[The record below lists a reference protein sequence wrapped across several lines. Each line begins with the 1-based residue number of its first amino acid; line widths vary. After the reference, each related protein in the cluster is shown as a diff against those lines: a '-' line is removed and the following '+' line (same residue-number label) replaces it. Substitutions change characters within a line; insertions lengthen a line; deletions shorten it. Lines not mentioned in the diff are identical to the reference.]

1 MDVDEAV
8 ARRSVVLEALCAGG
22 ERKAR
27 GGRRGSGEHLGR
39 FDFFSF
45 LSALHAD
52 KTWDMAPPPAQPPPE
67 TTLLAGFE
75 NRPHW
80 VGAPVFCSS
89 RAAIVSLTEVGG
101 KNIRWIS
108 VPACDGLTAV
118 LLFYGHLPLFF
129 KVVSSPPGSGP
140 VVIRG

>member
-1 MDVDEAV
+1 
-8 ARRSVVLEALCAGG
+8 
-22 ERKAR
+22 
-27 GGRRGSGEHLGR
+27 
-39 FDFFSF
+39 
-45 LSALHAD
+45 
-52 KTWDMAPPPAQPPPE
+52 MAPPPAQPPPE
-67 TTLLAGFE
+67 TTLPLLLLLPGFE

-89 RAAIVSLTEVGG
+89 RAAIVSSTEVGG

-118 LLFYGHLPLFF
+118 LLFYEHLPLFF
-129 KVVSSPPGSGP
+129 KVVSSLPGSGP